1 MTHQP
6 VHCSAGHEVR
16 SYVGQT
22 QHCLVSPV
30 VTSRQPL
37 QDLPELL
44 PPPGLALL
52 AGQHQVWVEVVRDE
66 GGGQVPEIQLQH
78 RTGSRLE
85 TLILGFLYIK
95 KGTRL

>member
-1 MTHQP
+1 MKRHSIEMTHQP

-22 QHCLVSPV
+22 QHSLVSPV

-44 PPPGLALL
+44 PPSGLALL
-52 AGQHQVWVEVVRDE
+52 AGQHQVGVEVVGDE
-66 GGGQVPEIQLQH
+66 GGGQVPEIELQH
-78 RTGSRLE
+78 RTHTVDIMHDRGVS
-85 TLILGFLYIK
+85 G
-95 KGTRL
+95 

>member
-44 PPPGLALL
+44 PPPRLCLL
-52 AGQHQVWVEVVRDE
+52 AGEDEVRVEVVRDQRGRQE
-66 GGGQVPEIQLQH
+66 PEVKLEH
-78 RTGSRLE
+78 RTGQEVDTSDRRQRERRKL
-85 TLILGFLYIK
+85 
-95 KGTRL
+95 